1 MEGYN
6 TRSKASNNSRHTKT
20 KENTADLVHSS
31 TKAKKLR
38 SDSTS
43 PYKRT
48 KSGESGIPL
57 IKTNIML
64 SQNNNNKT
72 KPVQT
77 SFYNNVI
84 EMESDDNN
92 QCTTYDNDD
101 HSNTTQARNSMHITV
116 TQNSTTDQ
124 LGSTDHHNN
133 ETEFVEN
140 RSTATVLDSD
150 QMEIEDNTQQQDG
163 NTIVDQTTATQ
174 ATYSQIAQKNLV
186 HQNSIQSTKQNDF
199 TEEWIQEINKKLEQ
213 DVLET
218 FDKSVWNYDKIVA
231 ALKTTEGIQEFIK
244 YKMQTK
250 PTN

>member
-84 EMESDDNN
+84 EIKSNDNN
-92 QCTTYDNDD
+92 
-101 HSNTTQARNSMHITV
+101 
-116 TQNSTTDQ
+116 
-124 LGSTDHHNN
+124 
-133 ETEFVEN
+133 
-140 RSTATVLDSD
+140 
-150 QMEIEDNTQQQDG
+150 
-163 NTIVDQTTATQ
+163 
-174 ATYSQIAQKNLV
+174 
-186 HQNSIQSTKQNDF
+186 
-199 TEEWIQEINKKLEQ
+199 
-213 DVLET
+213 
-218 FDKSVWNYDKIVA
+218 
-231 ALKTTEGIQEFIK
+231 
-244 YKMQTK
+244 
-250 PTN
+250 